1 MGLFWCK
8 KRQLTPSSDVYAA
21 MFYEFISSLFPVFS
35 SDTTLH
41 NTCRFA
47 RIHAVSRWD
56 CQSIFTPTKEKFS
69 RKMKLKCRFYE
80 EKQIQNVLLSAGREE
95 KRKRK
100 RNSKFILQQSW
111 KDSWVSWHVISSPTL
126 LFTPN
131 PKYRVTKSLHLED
144 GDFSALRRRDC
155 GHDRSLWICVF
166 SWLEGMV
173 NVLVNQFYHVETVL
187 KRLHI
192 KGLSNTAQGLT
203 QFLNF
208 SSSVYFKMNQ
218 FIEKTPL
225 IEKMWKVI
233 LSTLV
238 TRNLFLEDRLVRN
251 FCFIVS
257 LLYLKT
263 HM

>member
-1 MGLFWCK
+1 
-8 KRQLTPSSDVYAA
+8 
-21 MFYEFISSLFPVFS
+21 
-35 SDTTLH
+35 
-41 NTCRFA
+41 
-47 RIHAVSRWD
+47 
-56 CQSIFTPTKEKFS
+56 
-69 RKMKLKCRFYE
+69 MKLKIYFATKLKRFMGFM
-80 EKQIQNVLLSAGREE
+80 ACD
-95 KRKRK
+95 
-100 RNSKFILQQSW
+100 LQSY
-111 KDSWVSWHVISSPTL
+111 SFF
-126 LFTPN
+126 FTPN

-155 GHDRSLWICVF
+155 GHDRSLWPCVF
-166 SWLEGMV
+166 SWLEDMV

-208 SSSVYFKMNQ
+208 SSSIYFKMNQ

-238 TRNLFLEDRLVRN
+238 IRNLFLEDRLVRN
-251 FCFIVS
+251 FSFIVS

-263 HM
+263 HMWNSYSCK

>member
-1 MGLFWCK
+1 MFFLAQAERRSERGNETQNLFCNK
-8 KRQLTPSSDVYAA
+8 AEK
-21 MFYEFISSLFPVFS
+21 
-35 SDTTLH
+35 
-41 NTCRFA
+41 
-47 RIHAVSRWD
+47 IHGFHGMWS
-56 CQSIFTPTKEKFS
+56 P
-69 RKMKLKCRFYE
+69 
-80 EKQIQNVLLSAGREE
+80 VLL
-95 KRKRK
+95 
-100 RNSKFILQQSW
+100 FF
-111 KDSWVSWHVISSPTL
+111 
-126 LFTPN
+126 FTPN

-166 SWLEGMV
+166 SWLEDMV

-225 IEKMWKVI
+225 IEKMWKLI
-233 LSTLV
+233 LSTLA

-251 FCFIVS
+251 FSFIVS

-263 HM
+263 HMWNNYSCK

>member
-1 MGLFWCK
+1 
-8 KRQLTPSSDVYAA
+8 
-21 MFYEFISSLFPVFS
+21 
-35 SDTTLH
+35 
-41 NTCRFA
+41 
-47 RIHAVSRWD
+47 
-56 CQSIFTPTKEKFS
+56 
-69 RKMKLKCRFYE
+69 MKLKIYFATKLKRFMGFM
-80 EKQIQNVLLSAGREE
+80 ACD
-95 KRKRK
+95 
-100 RNSKFILQQSW
+100 LQSY
-111 KDSWVSWHVISSPTL
+111 SFF
-126 LFTPN
+126 FTPN

-166 SWLEGMV
+166 SWLEGRV

-225 IEKMWKVI
+225 IEKNVKSNI
-233 LSTLV
+233 KYPCYKKLV
-238 TRNLFLEDRLVRN
+238 SRGQVSEEFQFHCFSFILEDSHVKQ
-251 FCFIVS
+251 
-257 LLYLKT
+257 LLL
-263 HM
+263 

>member
-1 MGLFWCK
+1 MF
-8 KRQLTPSSDVYAA
+8 TPPCF
-21 MFYEFISSLFPVFS
+21 MNLSLACSQCFRP
-35 SDTTLH
+35 TLPC
-41 NTCRFA
+41 T
-47 RIHAVSRWD
+47 IHADLRGFTRLAGGTVSQFSLPLRKNSAGKW
-56 CQSIFTPTKEKFS
+56 SWNAVSTKKN
-69 RKMKLKCRFYE
+69 RF
-80 EKQIQNVLLSAGREE
+80 QNVLLSAGREE

-155 GHDRSLWICVF
+155 GHDRSLWIYVF

-225 IEKMWKVI
+225 IEKNVKSNI
-233 LSTLV
+233 KYPCYKKLV
-238 TRNLFLEDRLVRN
+238 SWGQVSEEFLFHCFSFILEDSHVKQ
-251 FCFIVS
+251 
-257 LLYLKT
+257 LLL
-263 HM
+263 

>member
-1 MGLFWCK
+1 MFFLAQAERRSERGNETQNLFCNKAEKIHGFHGMW
-8 KRQLTPSSDVYAA
+8 S
-21 MFYEFISSLFPVFS
+21 PVLPYF
-35 SDTTLH
+35 LPL
-41 NTCRFA
+41 
-47 RIHAVSRWD
+47 I
-56 CQSIFTPTKEKFS
+56 QSI
-69 RKMKLKCRFYE
+69 
-80 EKQIQNVLLSAGREE
+80 V
-95 KRKRK
+95 
-100 RNSKFILQQSW
+100 
-111 KDSWVSWHVISSPTL
+111 
-126 LFTPN
+126 
-131 PKYRVTKSLHLED
+131 LHLED

>member
-1 MGLFWCK
+1 MPFLRRK
-8 KRQLTPSSDVYAA
+8 
-21 MFYEFISSLFPVFS
+21 
-35 SDTTLH
+35 
-41 NTCRFA
+41 NRF
-47 RIHAVSRWD
+47 
-56 CQSIFTPTKEKFS
+56 
-69 RKMKLKCRFYE
+69 
-80 EKQIQNVLLSAGREE
+80 QNVLLSAGREE

-155 GHDRSLWICVF
+155 GHDRSLWIYVF

-187 KRLHI
+187 KRCHI

-203 QFLNF
+203 QFQIF
-208 SSSVYFKMNQ
+208 RPMFTSKW
-218 FIEKTPL
+218 T
-225 IEKMWKVI
+225 
-233 LSTLV
+233 
-238 TRNLFLEDRLVRN
+238 
-251 FCFIVS
+251 S
-257 LLYLKT
+257 LLRK
-263 HM
+263 HPW

>member
-1 MGLFWCK
+1 MFFLAQAERRSERGNETQNLFCNEAEKIHGFRGMW
-8 KRQLTPSSDVYAA
+8 S
-21 MFYEFISSLFPVFS
+21 PVLPYF
-35 SDTTLH
+35 LPL
-41 NTCRFA
+41 
-47 RIHAVSRWD
+47 I
-56 CQSIFTPTKEKFS
+56 QSI
-69 RKMKLKCRFYE
+69 
-80 EKQIQNVLLSAGREE
+80 V
-95 KRKRK
+95 
-100 RNSKFILQQSW
+100 
-111 KDSWVSWHVISSPTL
+111 
-126 LFTPN
+126 
-131 PKYRVTKSLHLED
+131 LHLED

-208 SSSVYFKMNQ
+208 SSGVYFKMNQ

-225 IEKMWKVI
+225 IEKLWKVI

>member
-1 MGLFWCK
+1 MFFLAQAERRSERGNETQNLFCNKAEKIHGFHGMW
-8 KRQLTPSSDVYAA
+8 S
-21 MFYEFISSLFPVFS
+21 PVLPYF
-35 SDTTLH
+35 LPL
-41 NTCRFA
+41 
-47 RIHAVSRWD
+47 I
-56 CQSIFTPTKEKFS
+56 QSI
-69 RKMKLKCRFYE
+69 
-80 EKQIQNVLLSAGREE
+80 V
-95 KRKRK
+95 
-100 RNSKFILQQSW
+100 
-111 KDSWVSWHVISSPTL
+111 
-126 LFTPN
+126 
-131 PKYRVTKSLHLED
+131 LHLED

-218 FIEKTPL
+218 FIEKTSL

-263 HM
+263 HL

>member
-1 MGLFWCK
+1 MFFLAQAERRSERGNETQNLFCNEAEKIHRFRGMW
-8 KRQLTPSSDVYAA
+8 S
-21 MFYEFISSLFPVFS
+21 PVLPYF
-35 SDTTLH
+35 LPL
-41 NTCRFA
+41 
-47 RIHAVSRWD
+47 I
-56 CQSIFTPTKEKFS
+56 QSI
-69 RKMKLKCRFYE
+69 
-80 EKQIQNVLLSAGREE
+80 V
-95 KRKRK
+95 
-100 RNSKFILQQSW
+100 
-111 KDSWVSWHVISSPTL
+111 
-126 LFTPN
+126 
-131 PKYRVTKSLHLED
+131 LHLED

-192 KGLSNTAQGLT
+192 KGLSNTAQGLS

>member
-1 MGLFWCK
+1 MF
-8 KRQLTPSSDVYAA
+8 TPPCFMNLSQACSQC
-21 MFYEFISSLFPVFS
+21 FRP
-35 SDTTLH
+35 TLPY
-41 NTCRFA
+41 T
-47 RIHAVSRWD
+47 IHADLRGFTRLAGGTVSQFSLPLRKNSAGKWNWNAV
-56 CQSIFTPTKEKFS
+56 STKKNGF
-69 RKMKLKCRFYE
+69 
-80 EKQIQNVLLSAGREE
+80 QNVLLSAGREE

-100 RNSKFILQQSW
+100 WNSKFILQQSW

-126 LFTPN
+126 FFTPN

-155 GHDRSLWICVF
+155 GHDRSFWICVF

-251 FCFIVS
+251 FSFIVS

-263 HM
+263 HMWNNYSCK

>member
-1 MGLFWCK
+1 MF
-8 KRQLTPSSDVYAA
+8 TPPCF
-21 MFYEFISSLFPVFS
+21 MNLSLACSQCFRP
-35 SDTTLH
+35 TLPC
-41 NTCRFA
+41 T
-47 RIHAVSRWD
+47 IHADLRGFTRLAGGTVSQFSLPLRKNSAGKWNWNAV
-56 CQSIFTPTKEKFS
+56 STKKN
-69 RKMKLKCRFYE
+69 RF
-80 EKQIQNVLLSAGREE
+80 QNVLLSAGREE

-192 KGLSNTAQGLT
+192 QYSAGINSIPQFFVQCLLQNEPVYWENTPDRKNVKSNIKYPCYKKLVSWGQVSEE
-203 QFLNF
+203 FLFHCF
-208 SSSVYFKMNQ
+208 S
-218 FIEKTPL
+218 FI
-225 IEKMWKVI
+225 
-233 LSTLV
+233 
-238 TRNLFLEDRLVRN
+238 LEDSHVKQ
-251 FCFIVS
+251 
-257 LLYLKT
+257 LLL
-263 HM
+263 

>member
-1 MGLFWCK
+1 MFFLAQAERRSERGNETQNLFCNKAEKIHGFHGMW
-8 KRQLTPSSDVYAA
+8 S
-21 MFYEFISSLFPVFS
+21 PVLPYF
-35 SDTTLH
+35 LPL
-41 NTCRFA
+41 
-47 RIHAVSRWD
+47 I
-56 CQSIFTPTKEKFS
+56 QSI
-69 RKMKLKCRFYE
+69 
-80 EKQIQNVLLSAGREE
+80 V
-95 KRKRK
+95 
-100 RNSKFILQQSW
+100 
-111 KDSWVSWHVISSPTL
+111 
-126 LFTPN
+126 
-131 PKYRVTKSLHLED
+131 LHLED

-155 GHDRSLWICVF
+155 GHDRSLWIYVF

-218 FIEKTPL
+218 FIEKTSL

>member
-1 MGLFWCK
+1 
-8 KRQLTPSSDVYAA
+8 
-21 MFYEFISSLFPVFS
+21 
-35 SDTTLH
+35 
-41 NTCRFA
+41 
-47 RIHAVSRWD
+47 
-56 CQSIFTPTKEKFS
+56 
-69 RKMKLKCRFYE
+69 MKLKMYFATKLKRFMGFM
-80 EKQIQNVLLSAGREE
+80 ACD
-95 KRKRK
+95 
-100 RNSKFILQQSW
+100 LQFYSFF
-111 KDSWVSWHVISSPTL
+111 
-126 LFTPN
+126 FTPN

-155 GHDRSLWICVF
+155 GHDLSLWICVF
-166 SWLEGMV
+166 SWLEDMV

-208 SSSVYFKMNQ
+208 ASSVYFKMNQ

-251 FCFIVS
+251 FSFIVS

-263 HM
+263 HMWNNYSCK